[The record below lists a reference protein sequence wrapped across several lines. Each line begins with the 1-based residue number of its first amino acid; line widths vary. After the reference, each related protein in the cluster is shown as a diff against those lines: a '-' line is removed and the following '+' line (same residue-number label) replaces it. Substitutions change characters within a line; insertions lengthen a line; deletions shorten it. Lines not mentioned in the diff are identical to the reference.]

1 MYFQEIE
8 NIYSQSYADL
18 VIGEVVEC
26 DMHPKNGLKRRLT
39 TKKRKK
45 QTVHPFRE
53 HGLLA
58 VRHGIFAGKNDPVRR
73 AKAVRINET
82 VCA

>member
-1 MYFQEIE
+1 MKNMFKMTKNFFKIFE
-8 NIYSQSYADL
+8 
-18 VIGEVVEC
+18 VEC
-26 DMHPKNGLKRRLT
+26 DIHPKNGLKRRLT

-58 VRHGIFAGKNDPVRR
+58 VRPGIFAGKNDPVRR